1 MSSTPRPFIVRSSA
15 VSGYAFCG
23 RRLALDRAITEGTVD
38 PVADL
43 ELPADFRRGSPP
55 ADWGSCV
62 HWYAQTALRCEF
74 KGDDKLGDF
83 AYTGFD
89 AVRAERAKFTPQQ
102 WASGSSMFS
111 NEQAAQQT
119 LTKAASLIISRL
131 PRKDAKWTAEGSGV
145 IPGLLSGHIDLL
157 SDDLDDIVDI
167 KTTGTPPKDGK
178 IETKYL
184 WQLVSYALLVAHHT
198 GHVPKRAHVIY
209 VDRHAE
215 WVCRTKPLDFTT
227 GPGAALL
234 HHHMNRLRRMQDR
247 ANDCDEP
254 VPGPHCD
261 DCFCPYRPI
270 CRDALIPDGA
280 AIVRPQESIP
290 LSVNPFQGP
299 TP

>member
-1 MSSTPRPFIVRSSA
+1 MAGPRPFIVRSSA

-23 RRLALDRAITEGTVD
+23 RRLSLDRAITEGVVD
-38 PVADL
+38 PEQDL
-43 ELPADFRRGSPP
+43 GLGADFRRGSAP
-55 ADWGSCV
+55 ADWGTCV
-62 HWYAQTALRCEF
+62 HWYTQTALRCQF
-74 KGDDKLGDF
+74 QGDDRLGDF
-83 AYTGFD
+83 KYTGFD
-89 AVRAERAKFTPQQ
+89 QTRAELFKFTQAQ
-102 WASGSSMFS
+102 WVSGASMFS
-111 NEQAAQQT
+111 NETTAQQT
-119 LTKAASLIISRL
+119 MQKSAALIASRL
-131 PRKDAKWTAEGSGV
+131 PRKDAKWLAEGSGV

-215 WVCRTKPLDFTT
+215 WVCRTKPLDFSTS
-227 GPGAALL
+227 GGAALL
-234 HHHMNRLRRMQDR
+234 KHHMDRLVRMKDRAQDR
-247 ANDCDEP
+247 DEP

-280 AIVRPQESIP
+280 AIIRPQESIP
-290 LSVNPFQGP
+290 MAVNPFASP